1 MKWKLVLAV
10 VLALASLVAHAEWI
24 RVSTTQQSVFYV
36 DSKKSPKVGD
46 NVMVW
51 VLRDHKQMLTGQG
64 LSVRS
69 SKDQIE
75 VDCAGRRIRRVF
87 SSDHGRRMGE
97 GPMLHSEHGPMSW
110 NAVSPGTPVSRI
122 ADVACA
128 LT

>member
-51 VLRDHKQMLTGQG
+51 VLRDHKQMLPGQG
-64 LSVRS
+64 LAVRS

-75 VDCAGRRIRRVF
+75 IDCAVRRVRRIF

-110 NAVSPGTPVSRI
+110 NAVALNTPISRI

>member
-1 MKWKLVLAV
+1 MKYKCMVAV
-10 VLALASLVAHAEWI
+10 VLAMGSLVAHAEWI
-24 RVSTTQQSVFYV
+24 RVSTTQQSVFYI
-36 DSKKSPKVGD
+36 DSNKSPKVGN
-46 NVMVW
+46 NVMIW
-51 VLRDHKQMLTGQG
+51 VLRDHKQMLPGQG
-64 LSVRS
+64 LAVRS

-75 VDCAGRRIRRVF
+75 IDCAGRRVRRVF

-110 NAVSPGTPVSRI
+110 NAVALHTPISRI